1 MSERS
6 DVVSPGVLCPESG
19 THSFGISRD
28 RNENGL
34 EVCAKS
40 PQLSNGWA
48 GALKLAQN
56 QLSEMSGT
64 KWNETM
70 KL

>member
-1 MSERS
+1 MH
-6 DVVSPGVLCPESG
+6 PESG
-19 THSFGISRD
+19 THSSGDLRISHD

-40 PQLSNGWA
+40 LQKFNGWV
-48 GALKLAQN
+48 GALKLALN

-64 KWNETM
+64 KWNQTM